1 METLF
6 IADDEFSI
14 REGLKY
20 IIDWEALGFKLCGEA
35 SNGEDA
41 LTKILALQPSL
52 VLMDVKMPKM
62 HGTDVIRKAREAG
75 FRGKCI
81 ILSGYADFKYAQQAI
96 KGGVSFYLT
105 KPIDEDELLEA
116 VTEIRD
122 LLFKEKQ
129 QSTNLTHL
137 KRKAK
142 HVILRELITDTL
154 ETPLLDE
161 DITNLH
167 LAADSYQIV
176 ICEDFH
182 EEAKAAPYT
191 FAELLRVTN
200 KDNNIFEHVKIDTND
215 VVLMKGSYGLKKLE
229 NFLLHFEEQTP
240 QTGSPLDSI
249 FLTIGRPVSTL
260 EEIPLSYQDASALLH
275 RRFFCVQG
283 QHYLDYETLPKIYTP
298 PHNFSEMSD
307 EELSAYCEKFIDY
320 INTFNRKMIV
330 ATLSDLE
337 EEAIHSSAQIDTIRL
352 FMIDIYLRIKEQI
365 THIYTTAQI
374 PFDANSAV
382 IEFINRQNYL
392 YEIIRYLSEQFMM
405 IMDAIGNPS
414 RDTILDDV
422 LFYIDHNY
430 QNNIKLETI
439 APLFGYNSAYLGKI
453 FNRTFGESFNSY
465 VDHKRIERSKE
476 LLKENRWKVY
486 EIAEQVGYKNVDYF
500 HKKFKKYVGE
510 SPAEYRKTREE

>member
-1 METLF
+1 MKRFRKF
-6 IADDEFSI
+6 I
-14 REGLKY
+14 
-20 IIDWEALGFKLCGEA
+20 
-35 SNGEDA
+35 
-41 LTKILALQPSL
+41 P
-52 VLMDVKMPKM
+52 
-62 HGTDVIRKAREAG
+62 
-75 FRGKCI
+75 
-81 ILSGYADFKYAQQAI
+81 
-96 KGGVSFYLT
+96 
-105 KPIDEDELLEA
+105 
-116 VTEIRD
+116 
-122 LLFKEKQ
+122 
-129 QSTNLTHL
+129 
-137 KRKAK
+137 
-142 HVILRELITDTL
+142 
-154 ETPLLDE
+154 
-161 DITNLH
+161 
-167 LAADSYQIV
+167 
-176 ICEDFH
+176 
-182 EEAKAAPYT
+182 
-191 FAELLRVTN
+191 
-200 KDNNIFEHVKIDTND
+200 
-215 VVLMKGSYGLKKLE
+215 
-229 NFLLHFEEQTP
+229 
-240 QTGSPLDSI
+240 
-249 FLTIGRPVSTL
+249 
-260 EEIPLSYQDASALLH
+260 
-275 RRFFCVQG
+275 
-283 QHYLDYETLPKIYTP
+283 P

-307 EELSAYCEKFIDY
+307 EELSAYCEKFVDY

-352 FMIDIYLRIKEQI
+352 FIIDIYLRIKEQI

-430 QNNIKLETI
+430 QNNIKLESI

-510 SPAEYRKTREE
+510 SPAEYRKTLEE